1 MENTRENVVKLL
13 QAMAENAHF
22 IADSHKDQ
30 DPEFASMMRRA
41 AIDRE
46 QAIWLLTDVKFF
58 NDIWD
63 SYIGK
68 EGEN

>member
-13 QAMAENAHF
+13 QAMAENAHLV
-22 IADSHKDQ
+22 ADFHKD
-30 DPEFASMMRRA
+30 DPEFASLMRTE
-41 AIDRE
+41 AICRE

-58 NDIWD
+58 NSIWD

>member
-1 MENTRENVVKLL
+1 MENTRENLVKLL
-13 QAMAENAHF
+13 KAMAENAHL

-30 DPEFASMMRRA
+30 DPEFASMMRRH

-46 QAIWLLTDVKFF
+46 QFIWMLTDEKFF
-58 NDIWD
+58 NSIWD